1 MKEFTI
7 KVRTRDFWISLVLGM
22 YAAMG
27 AFISLSRE
35 ATIDNSPDIDLTS
48 PIMLYT
54 RTMYRSFSANRLR
67 SFLFA
72 LIVGLFIY
80 LALQIKRSYKE
91 RVAELLFSIL
101 FASGQLVA
109 MIFKKW
115 GGWYA
120 MMEVMEEIGVAEIQK
135 YRIFMKWSSY
145 VLICYFLVA
154 VMLHFF
160 HKFAEQEIRTTT
172 YGKKIHPAVQILMMA
187 LCMFVAWL
195 P

>member
-22 YAAMG
+22 YASMG

-35 ATIDNSPDIDLTS
+35 ATIENSPDIDLTS
-48 PIMLYT
+48 SIMLYT

-67 SFLFA
+67 TFLFA
-72 LIVGLFIY
+72 LVVGLFVY
-80 LALQIKRSYKE
+80 LVLQIKRSYKE
-91 RVAELLFSIL
+91 RVVELLFAVL
-101 FASGQLVA
+101 FASGQLIA
-109 MIFKKW
+109 MVFKKW

-145 VLICYFLVA
+145 VIICYFLVA
-154 VMLHFF
+154 AMMYFF
-160 HKFAEQEIRTTT
+160 HKFAEQQTRIIT
-172 YGKKIHPAVQILMMA
+172 YGRRIHPVVQFL
-187 LCMFVAWL
+187 
-195 P
+195 